1 MSLTTYVRKEISK
14 RLEDLTRSFYEN
26 VLPPVDIYEEG
37 GYLNIDA
44 DLPGFQKD
52 KIHLR
57 LTSSNEIVIEA
68 EREIPESGVKYL
80 TQRPKRLS
88 RTIKLPVTVKKDSQ
102 VTAKYDNGV
111 LHISIPVE
119 GTTSIKIE

>member
-1 MSLTTYVRKEISK
+1 MSLTTYVKKEISK

-37 GYLNIDA
+37 GYLNIDV

-57 LTSSNEIVIEA
+57 LTSSNEIVIDA
-68 EREIPESGVKYL
+68 EREISESGVKYL
-80 TQRPKRLS
+80 TQRPKKLHRV
-88 RTIKLPVTVKKDSQ
+88 IKLPVTVKKDSEI
-102 VTAKYDNGV
+102 TAKYDNGV
-111 LHISIPVE
+111 LHITIPVE
-119 GTTSIKIE
+119 GTTTIKIE